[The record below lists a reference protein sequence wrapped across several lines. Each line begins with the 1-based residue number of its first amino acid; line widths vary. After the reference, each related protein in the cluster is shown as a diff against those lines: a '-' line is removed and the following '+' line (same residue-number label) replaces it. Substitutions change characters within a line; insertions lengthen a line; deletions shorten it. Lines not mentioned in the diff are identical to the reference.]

1 VDFDA
6 VAPGASEVIMVSSR
20 PDGAAAG
27 GEMVY
32 KIPLIDVE
40 HIADEDLPLFD
51 ENYNSAGGCELILR
65 AKAKYEASQ
74 IEEDEEL
81 GYEGLKAINRLGEWS
96 PTEYES
102 VPKPEFTSH
111 VDKDVTEDIA
121 GVIVEHEKV
130 MESNAA
136 HISTIM
142 QALPVVGT
150 EAVDHLSPK
159 VDEVVVKLNSLHVD
173 FDIMLEEVGRKSEIA
188 TLTDRGFNSL
198 AAAIH
203 HLLDNNDP
211 TLVVNKLSSIE
222 TLVSDMD
229 EDVSKRILGAAGSVL
244 EKMNNHVNALENRI
258 KILEEKPPAVVSP
271 SPTGPVSR
279 IPQSAV
285 ITLDDGTTVM
295 SVGELGAKLKTLQKQ
310 SSILQEAFEAQGGV
324 TYNGTNYTSE
334 KELEQVV
341 ARDMPGG
348 AHFNVFVNP
357 VDVFSH
363 HKEAR
368 RWIIPQL
375 PRGRCYCL
383 KGVNPVSTVLSSSP
397 SLVPISRVTTTRL
410 LRSYQEN

>member
-1 VDFDA
+1 MSSGQLITSLVPLSSPSVEYNCHNKTPFIMSTGGDTPRSFEQRLNDLLNNSANIRNNDGDLNLVDGVGGLSISSTPNPSVAISGITSIGSGGAQRRVGIDTSATAVGANPSPPSHTSPSQRGMLAGIPETLSGGDFSGTSLHFDTFGSETRRGYYDRPVPFVKLAPSDFSVKGNSGKCGYYFTKTARICVRPCLPGSDTCGTPSHTKKGKVDFDA

-51 ENYNSAGGCELILR
+51 ENYKSAGGCELILR

-81 GYEGLKAINRLGEWS
+81 GYEGFKAINRLGEWS

-111 VDKDVTEDIA
+111 VDKDVAEDIA

-188 TLTDRGFNSL
+188 T
-198 AAAIH
+198 I
-203 HLLDNNDP
+203 
-211 TLVVNKLSSIE
+211 
-222 TLVSDMD
+222 
-229 EDVSKRILGAAGSVL
+229 
-244 EKMNNHVNALENRI
+244 
-258 KILEEKPPAVVSP
+258 
-271 SPTGPVSR
+271 
-279 IPQSAV
+279 
-285 ITLDDGTTVM
+285 
-295 SVGELGAKLKTLQKQ
+295 
-310 SSILQEAFEAQGGV
+310 
-324 TYNGTNYTSE
+324 
-334 KELEQVV
+334 
-341 ARDMPGG
+341 
-348 AHFNVFVNP
+348 
-357 VDVFSH
+357 
-363 HKEAR
+363 
-368 RWIIPQL
+368 
-375 PRGRCYCL
+375 
-383 KGVNPVSTVLSSSP
+383 
-397 SLVPISRVTTTRL
+397 
-410 LRSYQEN
+410 